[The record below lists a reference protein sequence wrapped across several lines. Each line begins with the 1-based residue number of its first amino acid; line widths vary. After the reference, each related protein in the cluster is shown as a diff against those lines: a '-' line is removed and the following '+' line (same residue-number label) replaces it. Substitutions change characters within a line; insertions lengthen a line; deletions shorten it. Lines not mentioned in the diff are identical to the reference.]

1 MRRIVYFHA
10 NETHFHRKG
19 YELSLVLKSGF
30 SGTQKWPIANTND
43 FRGVFDLEGKEEGY
57 YRLIIRG

>member
-19 YELSLVLKSGF
+19 YELSLVLKSGGF
-30 SGTQKWPIANTND
+30 WNSEVAYCEYKRF
-43 FRGVFDLEGKEEGY
+43 FRG
-57 YRLIIRG
+57 I